1 MIRAPRRAFIDAPD
15 ETMLVLICIL
25 EGSPSPRP
33 PPRPSPPRRG
43 RIAVRHLAIRRVQ
56 ATKSARR
63 RWQGME
69 RIIKQTRKRHS
80 LSLGERVRVRASQY
94 YYRQEITFKQRVNF

>member
-33 PPRPSPPRRG
+33 PPRPSLPRRG

-56 ATKSARR
+56 ATKSARQ

-69 RIIKQTRKRHS
+69 RIIKQIRKRYS
-80 LSLGERVRVRASQY
+80 LSPGERARVRGA
-94 YYRQEITFKQRVNF
+94 NFTPDRK